1 MTILDHTDEQ
11 QSLDQPNLDQGADDP
26 TQSAVDQPTPRRWPV
41 TRIVKWAIG
50 LVLGAVALMYAG
62 IFFYATVLND
72 APDALDSGDLSAALV
87 EEPVSEPTSGNVAA
101 PADEPAAVAS
111 APGIDGVWTPSDAS
125 EFGYRVDEVL
135 SGVNVTA
142 VGRSNQIAGELSID
156 GTTADIDVTVQVADI
171 RSDNGSR
178 DGQFRGRIMSAD
190 EFPTASFVTT
200 QPIDFGELPS
210 AGDQVTVTATGDLT
224 LRGVTRSVTFDVTAE
239 IAATADGD
247 RIGVL
252 GSIPV
257 VFDDFGIPEPSVGS
271 ISVEDNGLIE
281 FVLVFER

>member
-11 QSLDQPNLDQGADDP
+11 QSLEQAGADP
-26 TQSAVDQPTPRRWPV
+26 TQPAVDEPTPRRWPA

-72 APDALDSGDLSAALV
+72 APDALDSNDLSAALV
-87 EEPVSEPTSGNVAA
+87 EEPVSESSSENVAA
-101 PADEPAAVAS
+101 TADEPTAVTS
-111 APGIDGVWTPSDAS
+111 APGVDGVWTPSDAS

-142 VGRSNQIAGELSID
+142 VGRSNEIAGELSID
-156 GTTADIDVTVQVADI
+156 GTVADIDVTVQVADI

-178 DGQFRGRIMSAD
+178 DGQFRGRIMNAD
-190 EFPTASFVTT
+190 EFPTARFVTT
-200 QPIDFGELPS
+200 EPIDFGELPA
-210 AGDQVTVTATGDLT
+210 AGEQVTVSATGDLT
-224 LRGVTRSVTFDVTAE
+224 LRGVTRAVTFDVTAE